1 MRKVFATT
9 PELNVSY
16 GNEEA
21 PRLCAHENCEEIGSY
36 PAPKSPQQL
45 RNYIWLC
52 LDHAREYN
60 KGWNYEAK
68 RRLPA
73 RDCRKTR
80 WRFQGRKRIILQQ
93 PASAELRL
101 AARDCRKTRW
111 RFQGRKRIILQ
122 QPASAE
128 RRLAAE
134 LRQAARDCRKT
145 RWRSQGRKRIIL
157 QQPASA
163 ELRLA
168 ADRRLAAELRQ
179 AAELRLAASAV
190 WRLAVSVARSL
201 AVRVVRH
208 LPPKFTYLA
217 ASAVRRLPPE
227 FAHHLVVKGFELGY
241 VPPLPLLPNTPRLR
255 QNVLGLDFDHPLG
268 LAAGF
273 DKNAEAITG
282 GLSSGFS
289 SVEVGTLTPKPQK
302 GNPKPRLFRLPQDRA
317 IINRWGFPN
326 RGCEDAQARL
336 GQAREMMRRG
346 VMRRGVIGV
355 NIGANKD
362 SLDKREDYAI
372 ATRMLARYA
381 DYLTVNISSPNTPGL
396 RAMQNAATI
405 KEILAITREAM
416 ADTPCPI
423 LVKLAPDM
431 SDKDF
436 LAALDASAEN
446 GAAGV
451 ILTNTTE
458 ERPKSL
464 KSKAKGEQ
472 GGLSGA
478 PLFYRSTESL
488 LKARRHLG
496 DQIALIGVGGVR
508 DAATAYAKIL
518 AGASLVQLYSAWTF
532 EGGRLPAAVLWGL
545 DSRLKDEGIAN
556 ISEAVGSMD
565 DLSEICR
572 KCQIAEFD

>member
-1 MRKVFATT
+1 M
-9 PELNVSY
+9 
-16 GNEEA
+16 
-21 PRLCAHENCEEIGSY
+21 
-36 PAPKSPQQL
+36 
-45 RNYIWLC
+45 IW
-52 LDHAREYN
+52 R
-60 KGWNYEAK
+60 
-68 RRLPA
+68 
-73 RDCRKTR
+73 
-80 WRFQGRKRIILQQ
+80 
-93 PASAELRL
+93 
-101 AARDCRKTRW
+101 
-111 RFQGRKRIILQ
+111 
-122 QPASAE
+122 
-128 RRLAAE
+128 
-134 LRQAARDCRKT
+134 
-145 RWRSQGRKRIIL
+145 
-157 QQPASA
+157 
-163 ELRLA
+163 
-168 ADRRLAAELRQ
+168 
-179 AAELRLAASAV
+179 
-190 WRLAVSVARSL
+190 
-201 AVRVVRH
+201 
-208 LPPKFTYLA
+208 LA

-227 FAHHLVVKGFELGY
+227 LAHRLAVSVLRLGY
-241 VPPLPLLPNTPRLR
+241 VPPLPPLPNTPRLR

-273 DKNAEAITG
+273 DKDAKAITG
-282 GLSSGFS
+282 CLSLGFS

-302 GNPKPRLFRLPQDRA
+302 GNPKPRVFRLEQDRA
-317 IINRWGFPN
+317 LINRYGFNN

-336 GQAREMMRRG
+336 GQARET
-346 VMRRGVIGV
+346 MRRGVIGV

-446 GAAGV
+446 GAAGM

-458 ERPKSL
+458 ARPESL
-464 KSKAKGEQ
+464 KAKAKGEQ

-496 DQIALIGVGGVR
+496 DQITLIGVGGVM

-518 AGASLVQLYSAWTF
+518 AGASLVQLYSALVL
-532 EGGRLPAAVLWGL
+532 EVVRLPADVILGL
-545 DSRLKDEGIAN
+545 DSRLEADGIAN

-565 DLSEICR
+565 DLGEICR
-572 KCQIAEFD
+572 KCQIAESD